1 MAEIDQVEAGP
12 ELNAL
17 VAVHVMGW
25 TEQQLQ
31 LASIPHDREEAL
43 LWGWVD
49 STEENNPGNCEWR
62 RAINL
67 GPWPEQTYMLT
78 PEEWNPSNLPRYSSN
93 IFSAWEVL
101 DKLDKGWRIS
111 IHQMWDGKA
120 WQCSLEPAGG
130 LTLDP
135 EVPRGGVFANADTP
149 ALAICRAAL
158 KATNHGLLTNKLP
171 A

>member
-1 MAEIDQVEAGP
+1 MGIRMTKIDKMEAGQ
-12 ELNAL
+12 ELDAL
-17 VAVHVMGW
+17 VAERVMGW
-25 TEQQLQ
+25 KQDEDWGCLIPPQQRAKPTEMWTPWQRDKNRDVFREPVKG
-31 LASIPHDREEAL
+31 AAVSGIVYSGDFSSIYLPE
-43 LWGWVD
+43 W
-49 STEENNPGNCEWR
+49 STDI
-62 RAINL
+62 AA
-67 GPWPEQTYMLT
+67 
-78 PEEWNPSNLPRYSSN
+78 
-93 IFSAWEVL
+93 AWKVL
-101 DKLDKGWRIS
+101 DKLDKDWRIS